1 MCIEGIP
8 GGGSSFSSAQEHAL
22 ASLHLS
28 PRFFWFYARHVRRY
42 ASGMGIDNDYFVGWG
57 TLALIN
63 AGLAKSMRRS
73 SGAWFLASVFLGPIA
88 TFLLVITDSPK
99 EKATP

>member
-1 MCIEGIP
+1 
-8 GGGSSFSSAQEHAL
+8 
-22 ASLHLS
+22 
-28 PRFFWFYARHVRRY
+28 
-42 ASGMGIDNDYFVGWG
+42 MGIDNQYFVGLG

-99 EKATP
+99 D